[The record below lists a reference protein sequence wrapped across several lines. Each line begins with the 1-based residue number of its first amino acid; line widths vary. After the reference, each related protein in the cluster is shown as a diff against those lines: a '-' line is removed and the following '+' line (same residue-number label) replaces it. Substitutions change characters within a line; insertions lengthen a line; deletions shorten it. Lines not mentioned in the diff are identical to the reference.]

1 MDPYVFIQIQSIEES
16 IGFQFVDKTID
27 HDLQLVSV
35 SLDDDIMP
43 LVVVKETASCDLGH
57 APHGLCR
64 SW

>member
-16 IGFQFVDKTID
+16 IGFQFTDKTID
-27 HDLQLVSV
+27 NDLQFVPV

-43 LVVVKETASCDLGH
+43 LVIIKETASCDLSH
-57 APHGLCR
+57 TPHCLCW